1 MPPVQIAF
9 RGHLLSKFVAREIKR
24 APVHTSGDFR
34 YGDSRSPTALQ
45 RFWISNM
52 IAYVIHEPFRIEITY

>member
-9 RGHLLSKFVAREIKR
+9 SGHLLLKFVAHEIKR
-24 APVHTSGDFR
+24 ALVNTSRDFW

-45 RFWISNM
+45 CFWISNM
-52 IAYVIHEPFRIEITY
+52 IAYVVHEPFRIGITY